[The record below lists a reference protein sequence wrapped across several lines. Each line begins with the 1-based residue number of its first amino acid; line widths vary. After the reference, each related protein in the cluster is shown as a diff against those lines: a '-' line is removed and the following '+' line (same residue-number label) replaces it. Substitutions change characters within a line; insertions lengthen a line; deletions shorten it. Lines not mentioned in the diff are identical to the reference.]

1 MLFSCY
7 SHLLAWCAFSC
18 SCAANG
24 SPPKD
29 PNALSDTPDFA
40 RSSTPDVVVPHYGV
54 LKSKA
59 RKSRSSVVKR
69 SGHVQSTINDPFGA
83 NWYTEVDLN
92 GQKFEFMIDTGSADT
107 WILKDGFICTNGT
120 ATQPQSYCGSAPYFK
135 GTFSGGQIKTENFNA
150 SYSSGELLSGTV
162 EYEKVTMAGIT
173 VAKQLIGLVDHA
185 YWPAGAVGLLGLAYP
200 GVERGLWNGS
210 TSSADGDGNSA
221 HDRVSYSSIFHS
233 MWSEGLVAPSF
244 SLALPRGHSSSE
256 DEGYIAFGGLPP
268 VEVEGHFTSTPIVLT
283 PHYSTTA
290 LSEYA
295 INVDATYFSSHT
307 NTTDTGGNTIID
319 SGTVTINARNEVADA
334 YNKLFDPPAINPP
347 DLGIYIIQCNATDP
361 KVPFVVKIAGTEFKL
376 PGESFVLSDVVLS
389 ENGVSGEYGDYCFSG
404 IQETGVWNAEQTFI
418 NLGRPFLENVVALF
432 DVGAGE
438 MRFAPRKYHRTS
450 VRPRET

>member
-1 MLFSCY
+1 MFYHCTL
-7 SHLLAWCAFSC
+7 LLAWYASSC
-18 SCAANG
+18 TCIAQG
-24 SPPKD
+24 STEPG
-29 PNALSDTPDFA
+29 LSAPLDRQNLVRV
-40 RSSTPDVVVPHYGV
+40 RSADIVVPHYSV
-54 LKSKA
+54 LKSKV
-59 RKSRSSVVKR
+59 RKGRSSFAKR
-69 SGHVQSTINDPFGA
+69 SGHVQSVINDPSGA

-107 WILKDGFICTNGT
+107 WILKDGFVCTNGT

-150 SYSSGELLSGTV
+150 SYSSGEFLSGTV
-162 EYEKVTMAGIT
+162 GYEKVTIAGIT

-200 GVERGLWNGS
+200 GVERGVWNGS
-210 TSSADGDGNSA
+210 TSSADGDGNPA
-221 HDRVSYSSIFHS
+221 HDRVTYSSIFHS

-244 SLALPRGHSSSE
+244 SLALPRGHHSS

-268 VEVEGHFTSTPIVLT
+268 VQVEGHFTSTPIVLT

-295 INVDATYFSSHT
+295 INIDATYFSSYT

-319 SGTVTINARNEVADA
+319 SGTVTINARNKVADA

-347 DLGIYIIQCNATDP
+347 DLGIYIIQCNATGP
-361 KVPFVVKIAGTEFKL
+361 KVPFIVKIAGTEFKL
-376 PGESFVLSDVVLS
+376 PGESFVLSDVILS

-404 IQETGVWNAEQTFI
+404 IQEAGVWDAEQTFI
-418 NLGRPFLENVVALF
+418 NLGRPFLENVVAVF

-438 MRFAPRKYHRTS
+438 MRFAQRKY
-450 VRPRET
+450 

>member
-1 MLFSCY
+1 MLSYHCTL
-7 SHLLAWCAFSC
+7 LLAWCASSC
-18 SCAANG
+18 NCIAS
-24 SPPKD
+24 
-29 PNALSDTPDFA
+29 
-40 RSSTPDVVVPHYGV
+40 RSTESGLTAPLDVHNSVRVPSPDVIAPHYSV
-54 LKSKA
+54 LKSKV
-59 RKSRSSVVKR
+59 RKGRSSFAKR
-69 SGHVQSTINDPFGA
+69 SGHVQSVINDPSGA

-107 WILKDGFICTNGT
+107 WILKDGFVCTNGT

-135 GTFSGGQIKTENFNA
+135 GTLSGGQIKTENFNA
-150 SYSSGELLSGTV
+150 SYSSGEFLSGTV
-162 EYEKVTMAGIT
+162 GYEKVTIAGIT
-173 VAKQLIGLVDHA
+173 VAKQLIGLVDYA

-200 GVERGLWNGS
+200 GVERGVWNGS
-210 TSSADGDGNSA
+210 ISSADGDGNPA
-221 HDRVSYSSIFHS
+221 HDRVPYSSIFHS

-244 SLALPRGHSSSE
+244 SLALPRGHPSSE
-256 DEGYIAFGGLPP
+256 DEGYIAFGSLPP
-268 VEVEGHFTSTPIVLT
+268 VEVEGHFTPTPIVLT

-295 INVDATYFSSHT
+295 INIDATYFSSHT

-347 DLGIYIIQCNATDP
+347 DLGIYIIQCNATGP

-389 ENGVSGEYGDYCFSG
+389 ENGVTGEYGDYCFSG

-418 NLGRPFLENVVALF
+418 NLGRPFLENVVAVF

-438 MRFAPRKYHRTS
+438 MRFAQRKY
-450 VRPRET
+450 

>member
-1 MLFSCY
+1 MLSCHITAY
-7 SHLLAWCAFSC
+7 SSPEYARAGRLSRRDLATFKPS
-18 SCAANG
+18 
-24 SPPKD
+24 
-29 PNALSDTPDFA
+29 
-40 RSSTPDVVVPHYGV
+40 
-54 LKSKA
+54 
-59 RKSRSSVVKR
+59 
-69 SGHVQSTINDPFGA
+69 GA
-83 NWYTEVDLN
+83 NWYTEVNLN

-107 WILKDGFICTNGT
+107 WYMPLASWVLSANLRRILKDGFVCTNGT

-150 SYSSGELLSGTV
+150 SYSSGEFLSGTV
-162 EYEKVTMAGIT
+162 GYEKVTIAGIT
-173 VAKQLIGLVDHA
+173 VAKQLIGLVDYA

-200 GVERGLWNGS
+200 GVERGVWNGS
-210 TSSADGDGNSA
+210 ISSADGDGNPA
-221 HDRVSYSSIFHS
+221 HDRVPYSSIFHS

-244 SLALPRGHSSSE
+244 SLALPRGHHSSE

-268 VEVEGHFTSTPIVLT
+268 VQVEGHFTSTPIVLT

-295 INVDATYFSSHT
+295 INIDATYFSSYT

-347 DLGIYIIQCNATDP
+347 DLGIYIIQCNATGP

-376 PGESFVLSDVVLS
+376 PGESFVLSDVILS

-404 IQETGVWNAEQTFI
+404 IQEAGVWDAEQTYEIVTFVVFDSILMTNRFI
-418 NLGRPFLENVVALF
+418 NLGRPFLENVVAVF
-432 DVGAGE
+432 DVGTGE
-438 MRFAPRKYHRTS
+438 MRFAQRKY
-450 VRPRET
+450 